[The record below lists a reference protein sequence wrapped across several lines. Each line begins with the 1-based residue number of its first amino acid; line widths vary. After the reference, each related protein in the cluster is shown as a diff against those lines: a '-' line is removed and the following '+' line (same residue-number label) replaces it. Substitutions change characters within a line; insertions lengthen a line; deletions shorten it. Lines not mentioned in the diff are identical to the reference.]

1 MIKSNFVPR
10 KYNFSLLIT
19 PINYTTEDIDSDE
32 SIIPEVFV
40 LHRFVVDKGQELL
53 RIDKFLMDRIEN
65 VTRVKIQD
73 AIDSLKVLV
82 NEKPT
87 KSSYKVKPGDEIVII
102 AFEAPRDLE
111 IIPENIPLEFVY
123 EDEHLAI
130 INKKPGMVAHP
141 GYGNYTGTLVNAL
154 AWHFQKGA
162 PDGTIRPWLVHRIDK
177 DTSGLLIVA
186 KTEMAMNKLAIQF
199 KEHTIDRVYNAIVW
213 GVFKETEGTIIGNIA
228 RSERDRK
235 IFKVYDDPEI
245 GKHAI
250 THYKVLQN
258 LTYVSLV
265 ECKLETGRTHQ
276 IRVHLKHIGHTLF
289 NDTHYGGNKILKGVV
304 FSKYKQFVENCFSKM
319 PRQALHAKTL
329 GFEHPATGE
338 LMLFESELPS
348 DFKSVL
354 EKWQKV
360 NETYD
365 LGEELK

>member
-1 MIKSNFVPR
+1 MKLYCNFVLR
-10 KYNFSLLIT
+10 KYKLFVPKLYTQHSLA
-19 PINYTTEDIDSDE
+19 DSDSDE
-32 SIIPEVFV
+32 SIIPEIFV

-65 VTRVKIQD
+65 ASRVKIQEGID
-73 AIDSLKVLV
+73 ALKVLV
-82 NEKPT
+82 NDKPT
-87 KSSYKVKPGDEIVII
+87 KSSYKVKPGDIIVVI

-111 IIPENIPLEFVY
+111 IIPENIPLDIVY
-123 EDEHLAI
+123 EDDAIAI

-154 AWHFQKGA
+154 AYHFQKQA
-162 PDGTIRPWLVHRIDK
+162 PDGNMRPWLVHRIDK

-199 KEHTIDRVYNAIVW
+199 KEHTIDRIYNAIVW
-213 GVFKETEGTIIGNIA
+213 GTFTELEGTIVGNIA

-235 IFKVYDDPEI
+235 IFKVYNDPDI

-304 FSKYKQFVENCFSKM
+304 FSKYKQFVENCFSLM

-329 GFEHPATGE
+329 GFLHPSTGE
-338 LMLFESELPS
+338 RMFFESDLPY
-348 DFKSVL
+348 DFKTVL

-365 LGEELK
+365 M

>member
-1 MIKSNFVPR
+1 MNSPSEDLD
-10 KYNFSLLIT
+10 YEELSL
-19 PINYTTEDIDSDE
+19 PAAYE
-32 SIIPEVFV
+32 

-82 NEKPT
+82 NDHPT
-87 KSSYKVKPGDEIVII
+87 KSSYKVKPGDVIVVI
-102 AFEAPRDLE
+102 AYEPPRDVE
-111 IIPENIPLEFVY
+111 IIPENIPLEIVY

-141 GYGNYTGTLVNAL
+141 GYGNYSGTLVNAL
-154 AWHFQKGA
+154 AWHFQKEGA
-162 PDGTIRPWLVHRIDK
+162 EGDIRPWLVHRIDK

-186 KTEMAMNKLAIQF
+186 KTEMAMNKLAYQF
-199 KEHTIDRVYNAIVW
+199 KKHTIERVYQAIVW
-213 GVFKETEGTIIGNIA
+213 GTFTEPEGTITGNIA

-235 IFKVYDDPEI
+235 IFRVYDDPEI

-265 ECKLETGRTHQ
+265 ECRLETGRTHQ

-289 NDTHYGGNKILKGVV
+289 NDAHYGGNKILKGVV
-304 FSKYKQFVENCFSKM
+304 FSKYKQFVENCFQLM

-329 GFEHPATGE
+329 GFEHPASGE
-338 LMLFESELPS
+338 HMVFESELPK
-348 DFKSVL
+348 DFKAVL

-365 LGEELK
+365 LTPDPSP

>member
-1 MIKSNFVPR
+1 MLKRRFALR
-10 KYNFSLLIT
+10 KYNFSVLISPSIN
-19 PINYTTEDIDSDE
+19 PIYDHDSDE
-32 SIIPEVFV
+32 SIIPEVYI
-40 LHRFVVDKGQELL
+40 LHRFVVDKGQDLL

-82 NEKPT
+82 NDKPT
-87 KSSYKVKPGDEIVII
+87 KSSYKVKPGDVIIII
-102 AFEAPRDLE
+102 AFEEPRDLE
-111 IIPENIPLEFVY
+111 IIPENIPLDIVY
-123 EDEHLAI
+123 EDEYLAI

-162 PDGTIRPWLVHRIDK
+162 PEGTIRPWLVHRIDK

-186 KTEMAMNKLAIQF
+186 KTEMAMNKLALQF
-199 KEHTIDRVYNAIVW
+199 KEHTIERVYNAIVW
-213 GVFKETEGTIIGNIA
+213 GTFKETEGTITGNIA

-235 IFKVYDDPEI
+235 IFRVYDDPEI
-245 GKHAI
+245 GKPAV
-250 THYKVLQN
+250 THFKVLEN
-258 LTYVSLV
+258 LTYVSLI

-276 IRVHLKHIGHTLF
+276 IRVHLKNIGHTLF

-304 FSKYKQFVENCFSKM
+304 FRKYKQFVENCFSLM

-329 GFEHPATGE
+329 GFLHPATDE
-338 LMLFESELPS
+338 YMFFESELPK
-348 DFKSVL
+348 DFKAVL

-360 NETYD
+360 NETYEM
-365 LGEELK
+365 G

>member
-1 MIKSNFVPR
+1 MFNSNFALR
-10 KYNFSLLIT
+10 KYKLFVHISSENHT
-19 PINYTTEDIDSDE
+19 AQDHDSDE
-32 SIIPEVFV
+32 LIIPEVFI
-40 LHRFVVDKGQELL
+40 LHRFIVDKGQDLM

-73 AIDSLKVLV
+73 AIDSLKILV

-87 KSSYKVKPGDEIVII
+87 KASYKVKPDDVILVIV
-102 AFEAPRDLE
+102 FEAPRDLE
-111 IIPENIPLEFVY
+111 IIPENIPLDIVF

-154 AWHFQKGA
+154 AWHFKKDAEEG
-162 PDGTIRPWLVHRIDK
+162 DIRPWLVHRIDK

-186 KTEMAMNKLAIQF
+186 KTETAMNKLALQF
-199 KEHTIDRVYNAIVW
+199 KNHTIDRIYQAIVW
-213 GVFKETEGTIIGNIA
+213 GTFTENEGTITGNIA

-235 IFKVYDDPEI
+235 IFRVYDNPEI
-245 GKHAI
+245 GKHAT
-250 THYKVLQN
+250 THFKVLQN
-258 LTYVSLV
+258 LTFVSLI

-304 FSKYKQFVENCFSKM
+304 FSKYKQFVENCFRLM

-329 GFEHPATGE
+329 GFVHPATGE
-338 LMLFESELPS
+338 TMFFEIELPP
-348 DFKSVL
+348 DFQSVL
-354 EKWQKV
+354 KKWQNV
-360 NETYD
+360 NETYEM
-365 LGEELK
+365 G

>member
-1 MIKSNFVPR
+1 MSYP
-10 KYNFSLLIT
+10 
-19 PINYTTEDIDSDE
+19 PEDIDLEE
-32 SIIPEVFV
+32 SSIPEAFE
-40 LHRFVVDKGQELL
+40 LHRFVVDKGQDLL

-87 KSSYKVKPGDEIVII
+87 KSSYKVKPGDTIVVI
-102 AFEAPRDLE
+102 AYEPPRDVE
-111 IIPENIPLEFVY
+111 IIPENIPLDIVY
-123 EDEHLAI
+123 EDEYLAI

-141 GYGNYTGTLVNAL
+141 GYGNYSGTLVNAL
-154 AWHFQKGA
+154 AWHFQKDA

-186 KTEMAMNKLAIQF
+186 KTEMAMNKLAYQF
-199 KEHTIDRVYNAIVW
+199 KKHTIERIYNAIVW
-213 GVFKETEGTIIGNIA
+213 GTFTEQEGTITGNIA

-235 IFKVYDDPEI
+235 IFRVYDDPEI
-245 GKHAI
+245 GKHAV
-250 THYKVLQN
+250 THYKVLEN
-258 LTYVSLV
+258 LTYVSLI

-304 FSKYKQFVENCFSKM
+304 FTKYKQFVENCFKLM

-338 LMLFESELPS
+338 HMFFESELPK
-348 DFKSVL
+348 DFKMVL

-365 LGEELK
+365 LTEDLK